1 MKRRKF
7 KIRKEQVME
16 EEEELLAGIN
26 IDLINERKWR
36 RIIERVSEV
45 TR

>member
-1 MKRRKF
+1 MKRRKI

-16 EEEELLAGIN
+16 EVEELLAGIN
-26 IDLINERKWR
+26 IDSINERKWSK
-36 RIIERVSEV
+36 IIERVSEV